1 MSPASGNRS
10 VIDPVSRIEG
20 HLRIEMEVDNG
31 VVTEAW
37 ATGGLFR
44 GMELILEGREPA
56 DAAYISQRICGVC
69 PVSHANTSCFAG
81 ELAMGIDEL
90 PNGAR
95 LVRNIIEGAQ
105 HLHSDI
111 LWFYNLTGL
120 DYVDPTNALNADVA
134 SAYDLAYQA
143 GTSIADFGAVKDHL
157 QAFVDNGQLS
167 IFSGNWFSRDT
178 YTLPAEL
185 DLIAT
190 AHYLEALEYQA
201 ISSEISG
208 IVGGKMPHV
217 MSQTPGGTTFIPTTE
232 NLDDIRDRVQRVRD
246 WIYATLIPDTF
257 AIAPYYET
265 ALSYGKGPGRY
276 LAWGV
281 FNDETQLPENRYL
294 PAGVLD
300 DSGRLTLPDESLI
313 TEYTGRSFYA
323 DDSTLNPR
331 QGQTIPEYPADGP
344 DLDGKYTWNKS
355 PHYDGLPYEAGPLSR
370 VLVAYHSGVSA
381 IQSSVDDALATLGVP
396 GRTDILESTLGRLLA
411 RNLELAYIADKMVEW
426 VQELIDALVG
436 GESGF
441 FTEPATTT
449 GEGAGM
455 WEAPR
460 GALYHYMNIKNKK
473 IQKYQIIIP
482 TTWNLAPRDADGVP
496 GPIEQALVGV
506 PVDDLEKPIDALR
519 TVHSFDP
526 CVACAVHITE
536 PATGKHFEVVTNP
549 WGVK

>member
-1 MSPASGNRS
+1 MRS
-10 VIDPVSRIEG
+10 IIDPVSRIEG
-20 HLRIEMEVDNG
+20 HLRVEMEVSGG
-31 VVTEAW
+31 VVTDAW
-37 ATGGLFR
+37 VTGGLFR

-69 PVSHANTSCFAG
+69 PVSHANTSAFAG

-95 LVRNIIEGAQ
+95 IIRNIVEGAQ

-120 DYVDPTNALNADVA
+120 DYVDPTNALDADVA
-134 SAYDLAYQA
+134 TAYDLAQQA
-143 GTSIADFGAVKDHL
+143 GTGICDFGAVKEHL
-157 QAFVDNGQLS
+157 QQFIDNGQLS

-178 YTLPAEL
+178 YNLPSEL

-201 ISSEISG
+201 KASEISG
-208 IVGGKMPHV
+208 IVGGKMPHI
-217 MSQTPGGTTFIPTTE
+217 MSTTPGGTTFIPTNE
-232 NLDDIRDRVQRVRD
+232 NLDELLTKAQEIRDWV
-246 WIYATLIPDTF
+246 YSTLIPDTF
-257 AIAPYYET
+257 AIAPYYEA
-265 ALSYGKGPGRY
+265 ALGYGKGVGRY

-281 FNDETQLPENRYL
+281 FNDATQLPENRYL
-294 PAGVLD
+294 PSGILD
-300 DSGRLTLPDESLI
+300 ASGNLTQPNESLI

-323 DDSTLNPR
+323 DDSNLNPR
-331 QGQTIPEYPADGP
+331 EGQTIPEYPEGGI

-355 PHYDGLPYEAGPLSR
+355 PHYDGEPYEAGPLSR
-370 VLVAYHSGVSA
+370 MLIAYNSGVTPVVEL
-381 IQSSVDDALATLGVP
+381 VDDALAKLEVP
-396 GRTDILESTLGRLLA
+396 GQIGVLQSTLGRLLA
-411 RNLELAYIADKMVEW
+411 RNLELAYISDLMIEW
-426 VQELIDALVG
+426 IEELIEAIAG
-436 GESGF
+436 GESGW
-441 FTEPATTT
+441 FTEPVTTS

-460 GALYHYMNIKNKK
+460 GALYHFMRIKNKK

-506 PVDDLEKPIDALR
+506 PVSDPEKPIDALR

-536 PATGKHFEVVTNP
+536 PATGKHFEIVTNP